1 MFSIINV
8 VFIHLYLLF
17 RRQNYIFYLK
27 PPNYLRFFLFLLLVY
42 GKRPVSKVSVIL
54 PNVVS
59 QYVLNEVYHM
69 LPYAKKVYYNVIGIE
84 YIGIIIKKKEKKFA
98 IWIFLSIFAEK
109 YCDMA
114 KYINP
119 FTDVGFKRI
128 FGQEL
133 SKPLLL
139 DFLNSLFEGEKHI
152 VNLTFLDKEQP
163 ALFEEDRSLIYDI
176 YCETDEGEKIIVEMQ
191 NKSQPF
197 FKNRS
202 IYYVSES
209 IARQGERG
217 SSWNYEID
225 SVYLVAFL
233 NFSPLDFKKQ
243 FRTDVVLAEKDTK
256 EQFSDKLRMIYLQLP
271 LFKKEADECENQ
283 VERWIYL
290 LKNMETLNRLPWAA
304 QSAVFKKL
312 ESIADVSA
320 MTRAERLQYDE
331 ALKKYRDTISVFEG
345 VRMEGRKEGI
355 VANARKMKSYGFT
368 LEMISDI
375 TGLTMEEVRDL

>member
-1 MFSIINV
+1 
-8 VFIHLYLLF
+8 
-17 RRQNYIFYLK
+17 
-27 PPNYLRFFLFLLLVY
+27 
-42 GKRPVSKVSVIL
+42 
-54 PNVVS
+54 
-59 QYVLNEVYHM
+59 
-69 LPYAKKVYYNVIGIE
+69 
-84 YIGIIIKKKEKKFA
+84 
-98 IWIFLSIFAEK
+98 
-109 YCDMA
+109 MA

-152 VNLTFLDKEQP
+152 ANLTFLDKEQP

-176 YCETDEGEKIIVEMQ
+176 YCETDDGEKIIVEMQ

-271 LFKKEADECENQ
+271 LFKKEAEECENQ

-345 VRMEGRKEGI
+345 VRMEGRMEG
-355 VANARKMKSYGFT
+355 NAEGRENEKKATIQRLLASGASVDIIAIATGMTEADVK
-368 LEMISDI
+368 LLINDISKA
-375 TGLTMEEVRDL
+375 

>member
-1 MFSIINV
+1 
-8 VFIHLYLLF
+8 
-17 RRQNYIFYLK
+17 
-27 PPNYLRFFLFLLLVY
+27 
-42 GKRPVSKVSVIL
+42 
-54 PNVVS
+54 
-59 QYVLNEVYHM
+59 
-69 LPYAKKVYYNVIGIE
+69 
-84 YIGIIIKKKEKKFA
+84 
-98 IWIFLSIFAEK
+98 
-109 YCDMA
+109 MA

-163 ALFEEDRSLIYDI
+163 ALFVEDRSLIYDI

-290 LKNMETLNRLPWAA
+290 LKNMEILNRLPWAA

-345 VRMEGRKEGI
+345 VRMEGRMEG
-355 VANARKMKSYGFT
+355 NAEGRENEKKATIQRLLASGASVDIIAIATGMTEADVK
-368 LEMISDI
+368 LLINEISKA
-375 TGLTMEEVRDL
+375 

>member
-1 MFSIINV
+1 
-8 VFIHLYLLF
+8 
-17 RRQNYIFYLK
+17 
-27 PPNYLRFFLFLLLVY
+27 
-42 GKRPVSKVSVIL
+42 
-54 PNVVS
+54 
-59 QYVLNEVYHM
+59 
-69 LPYAKKVYYNVIGIE
+69 
-84 YIGIIIKKKEKKFA
+84 
-98 IWIFLSIFAEK
+98 
-109 YCDMA
+109 MA

-152 VNLTFLDKEQP
+152 ANLTFLDKEQP

-176 YCETDEGEKIIVEMQ
+176 YCETDDGEKIIVEMQ

-217 SSWNYEID
+217 SAWNYAID

-243 FRTDVVLAEKDTK
+243 FRTDVVLAEKGTT
-256 EQFSDKLRMIYLQLP
+256 EQFSDKLRMIFLQLP
-271 LFKKEADECENQ
+271 LFTKEADECENQ

-304 QSAVFKKL
+304 QSAVFQKL
-312 ESIADVSA
+312 ESIADVGG

-345 VRMEGRKEGI
+345 VRLEGLKEGNAEGRANEKKETIRRLLASGASVDI
-355 VANARKMKSYGFT
+355 IAVA
-368 LEMISDI
+368 
-375 TGLTMEEVRDL
+375 TGLTQDEVKPLIDEISKE

>member
-1 MFSIINV
+1 
-8 VFIHLYLLF
+8 
-17 RRQNYIFYLK
+17 
-27 PPNYLRFFLFLLLVY
+27 
-42 GKRPVSKVSVIL
+42 
-54 PNVVS
+54 
-59 QYVLNEVYHM
+59 
-69 LPYAKKVYYNVIGIE
+69 
-84 YIGIIIKKKEKKFA
+84 
-98 IWIFLSIFAEK
+98 
-109 YCDMA
+109 MA

-176 YCETDEGEKIIVEMQ
+176 YCETDDGEKIIVEMQ

-217 SSWNYEID
+217 SAWNYAID

-233 NFSPLDFKKQ
+233 NFSPIDFKKQ
-243 FRTDVVLAEKDTK
+243 FRTDVVLAEKGTT
-256 EQFSDKLRMIYLQLP
+256 EQFSDKLRMIFLQLP
-271 LFKKEADECENQ
+271 LFTKEADECENQ

-304 QSAVFKKL
+304 QSAVFQKL
-312 ESIADVSA
+312 ESIADVGG
-320 MTRAERLQYDE
+320 MTRDERLQYDE
-331 ALKKYRDTISVFEG
+331 ALRKYRDTISVFEG
-345 VRMEGRKEGI
+345 ARAEGRAEGI
-355 VANARKMKSYGFT
+355 LQGQRNEKIENARKMKAYG
-368 LEMISDI
+368 LELDMIADI
-375 TGLTMEEVRDL
+375 TGLNIDEVRDL